1 MLVLGYLA
9 VDLARMGAGVSSVG
23 ATLELLFEFRAFLF
37 QLELGLL
44 DLLLSGKEAGSL
56 LGSHMAI
63 APRCGAGGGCL
74 GLPLPCAGT
83 GTGGGTWCPLPCA
96 GAGAGGVRS
105 RKFRGESSASSTWHS
120 GVPVT
125 KHSSKG

>member
-44 DLLLSGKEAGSL
+44 DLLLSSEEVGPL
-56 LGSHMAI
+56 LDGLMAVT
-63 APRCGAGGGCL
+63 PPCGGVGGGWI
-74 GLPLPCAGT
+74 GRPH
-83 GTGGGTWCPLPCA
+83 PCA
-96 GAGAGGVRS
+96 GAGAGG
-105 RKFRGESSASSTWHS
+105 GTWRPS
-120 GVPVT
+120 PGV
-125 KHSSKG
+125 GAGA